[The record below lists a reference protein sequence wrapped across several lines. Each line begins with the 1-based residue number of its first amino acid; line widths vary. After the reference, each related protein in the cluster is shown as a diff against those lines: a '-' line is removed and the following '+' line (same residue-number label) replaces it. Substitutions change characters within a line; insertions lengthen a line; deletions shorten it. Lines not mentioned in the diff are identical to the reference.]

1 MGENDIPLLAP
12 DSYSLRCLYGRH
24 RVEAAK
30 EVLFPGDSWWSVTLY
45 HDSKPNL
52 GIQAQNLV

>member
-1 MGENDIPLLAP
+1 MGENDIPIHP
-12 DSYSLRCLYGRH
+12 VGSYSLRCLYGRH

-30 EVLFPGDSWWSVTLY
+30 EVLFPGDSWGSVTLY

-52 GIQAQNLV
+52 GIRAQNLV